1 MSIMLPDE
9 IPAAPSGS
17 RRNPMPSRTLKS
29 SIKSGSSAR
38 TQPAPP
44 VFVVVNPESSQSSL
58 TSGQRNNTSTTSN
71 SSLNQRNKEHSAAR
85 LSVTEDTAALDSS
98 ALLQSGSSNSR
109 DTVNFDSTSTSIR
122 MFLKNTVGL
131 VRAGESFTS
140 VKHLFHKFIK
150 RSGSVPNSK
159 RSLTSSCSQA
169 VDEENPY
176 MSKSN
181 DTLLTDS
188 PTRTTVPSTSQITPT
203 SHFSNCSFN
212 NTNYDLS
219 NLLSDITPLTG
230 YTPVGLTEEADY
242 RTDTSAN
249 TALNSVTCNLASSSE
264 NPLGSGF
271 DNSRSKISTDQE
283 KIADTQG
290 RPTSR
295 NRLSS
300 KSFRQKLKT
309 SRSSSPRKSPKM
321 SPRNKQSA
329 PAMEPIFAM
338 VSSSGPNS
346 SEGSRRSSKSS
357 LRRKQSPL
365 PNVTAKISA
374 TSNSRADL
382 AKAPKSRKETT
393 ARSNLSRKSYRRSSP
408 RSRSR
413 GSRAN
418 ALESPLQ
425 KSEDTPD
432 NVEYAF
438 ALVSPEEAGN
448 SQPEESSAGV
458 EDASSKCE
466 TYQKDCNC
474 HHCQDM
480 RRAVKRSDFF
490 KSPEGQKRL
499 EAKLLAKNF
508 FMDLCVASEVRRQ
521 AQSDLHGKRRPPS
534 ARLSYPV
541 SICGA
546 CRLSGG
552 SLSLHWITHDL
563 DSVDHFDVFV
573 DNVPNR
579 SVYNRQATSTVL
591 VDVNTTETHTL
602 RLRAVPERGSRG
614 QDSSV
619 DKFMSE
625 VAAGHMRHVR
635 QGQLFATCF
644 AHLDARPQQRSLVDF
659 WTDSEFLYMPTRET
673 LTPSKARWLAKINWF
688 MSSSPFWEWICGRN
702 SCVGENWLG

>member
-1 MSIMLPDE
+1 MSKRVSIMLPDE

-85 LSVTEDTAALDSS
+85 LSVTEGTAALDSS
-98 ALLQSGSSNSR
+98 ALLQGGSSNSR

-249 TALNSVTCNLASSSE
+249 TALNSVTCNLVSSSE

-382 AKAPKSRKETT
+382 AIAPKSRKETS

-425 KSEDTPD
+425 RARTP
-432 NVEYAF
+432 
-438 ALVSPEEAGN
+438 
-448 SQPEESSAGV
+448 
-458 EDASSKCE
+458 
-466 TYQKDCNC
+466 
-474 HHCQDM
+474 
-480 RRAVKRSDFF
+480 
-490 KSPEGQKRL
+490 
-499 EAKLLAKNF
+499 
-508 FMDLCVASEVRRQ
+508 
-521 AQSDLHGKRRPPS
+521 
-534 ARLSYPV
+534 
-541 SICGA
+541 
-546 CRLSGG
+546 
-552 SLSLHWITHDL
+552 
-563 DSVDHFDVFV
+563 
-573 DNVPNR
+573 
-579 SVYNRQATSTVL
+579 
-591 VDVNTTETHTL
+591 
-602 RLRAVPERGSRG
+602 
-614 QDSSV
+614 
-619 DKFMSE
+619 
-625 VAAGHMRHVR
+625 
-635 QGQLFATCF
+635 
-644 AHLDARPQQRSLVDF
+644 
-659 WTDSEFLYMPTRET
+659 PT
-673 LTPSKARWLAKINWF
+673 
-688 MSSSPFWEWICGRN
+688 M
-702 SCVGENWLG
+702 